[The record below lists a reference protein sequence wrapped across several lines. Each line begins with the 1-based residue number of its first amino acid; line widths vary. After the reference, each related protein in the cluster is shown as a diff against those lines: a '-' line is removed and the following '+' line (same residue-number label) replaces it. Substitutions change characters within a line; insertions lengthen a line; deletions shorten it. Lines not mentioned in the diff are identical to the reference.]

1 MIVSLC
7 APLYGGKGKKSN
19 TNSVC
24 LWYDEGGRRAGKW
37 SAKSGGPA
45 ARTVRKEETMIFER
59 PGEENTAAALQCA
72 LEAAKEKEIKYL
84 VFSSNRGESVKKLLE
99 IGVPEGLKVTVVTS
113 TFGFK
118 APNEWQFGEEMR
130 TLALEA
136 GFNVCT
142 AAHALSG
149 AERSFSNKFSG
160 AYPVE
165 IVAHT
170 LRMFGAGTK
179 VAVECALMAADAGYI
194 PVGEPVI
201 AMGGTGRGLDTAW
214 ILKAANTH
222 TLLAT
227 RLEECLCKPLV

>member
-1 MIVSLC
+1 MMEMTQSMQ
-7 APLYGGKGKKSN
+7 
-19 TNSVC
+19 
-24 LWYDEGGRRAGKW
+24 
-37 SAKSGGPA
+37 A
-45 ARTVRKEETMIFER
+45 ARKGAAEPGRAPGKERMMIFER
-59 PGEENTAAALQCA
+59 PGEENTVAALECA
-72 LEAAKEKEIKYL
+72 LTAAKERGIKYL
-84 VFSSNRGESVKKLLE
+84 VFSSNRGESVKRLLE

-130 TLALEA
+130 KLALDA
-136 GFNVCT
+136 GLNVCT
-142 AAHALSG
+142 AAHTLSG
-149 AERSFSNKFSG
+149 VERSFSNKFSG
-160 AYPVE
+160 AYPAE

-179 VAVECALMAADAGYI
+179 VAVECATMAADAGFI

-201 AMGGTGRGLDTAW
+201 SMGGTGRGLDTAW

-227 RLEECLCKPLV
+227 KLEECLCKPLV

>member
-1 MIVSLC
+1 
-7 APLYGGKGKKSN
+7 
-19 TNSVC
+19 
-24 LWYDEGGRRAGKW
+24 
-37 SAKSGGPA
+37 
-45 ARTVRKEETMIFER
+45 MIFER
-59 PGEENTAAALQCA
+59 PGEENTKDALSCALQ
-72 LEAAKEKEIKYL
+72 AAKEKEIRYL
-84 VFSSNRGESVKKLLE
+84 VFSSNRGESVKQLLE

-130 TLALEA
+130 KIAQEA
-136 GFNVCT
+136 GINVCT
-142 AAHALSG
+142 AAHTLSG
-149 AERSFSNKFSG
+149 IERSFSNKFSG
-160 AYPVE
+160 VYPAE

-179 VAVECALMAADAGYI
+179 VVVEVATMAADAGVI

-201 AMGGTGRGLDTAW
+201 ALGGTGKGLDTAW
-214 ILKAANTH
+214 VLKASNSH